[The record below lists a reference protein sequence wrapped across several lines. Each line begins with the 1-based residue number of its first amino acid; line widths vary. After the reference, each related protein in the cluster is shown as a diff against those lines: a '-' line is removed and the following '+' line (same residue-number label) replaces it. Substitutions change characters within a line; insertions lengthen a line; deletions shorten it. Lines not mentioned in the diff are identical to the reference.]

1 MPHSQDVGNV
11 SNPWGNCLPVHGG
24 FNYDSPKVEMAQ
36 GQSRGKDICS
46 RSGLL
51 FTNEKKLL
59 IIAITRITLKN
70 IMLTETHQTQKSTY
84 DMIHLNE
91 ILEQEKLIVGGK
103 KSEQWL
109 RSNGEKV
116 KDYLGWGM
124 RKLFWSG
131 DSYLDA
137 FVKTPSV
144 HT

>member
-103 KSEQWL
+103 NQNNGCVAMGR
-109 RSNGEKV
+109 RSRITWDGV
-116 KDYLGWGM
+116 
-124 RKLFWSG
+124 
-131 DSYLDA
+131 
-137 FVKTPSV
+137 
-144 HT
+144 